1 MPVME
6 ETPYAEIMRN
16 WFKRMGYAP
25 VITYEGQL
33 PVRPQNRLKPLT
45 KKERE
50 RVDSL
55 SRERGYREFCAFG
68 RAKC

>member
-1 MPVME
+1 MPFME
-6 ETPYAEIMRN
+6 EAPYADIMRD

-25 VITYEGQL
+25 VKYEDRV
-33 PVRPQNRLKPLT
+33 PVKPQGGVKRLT

-68 RAKC
+68 RAR